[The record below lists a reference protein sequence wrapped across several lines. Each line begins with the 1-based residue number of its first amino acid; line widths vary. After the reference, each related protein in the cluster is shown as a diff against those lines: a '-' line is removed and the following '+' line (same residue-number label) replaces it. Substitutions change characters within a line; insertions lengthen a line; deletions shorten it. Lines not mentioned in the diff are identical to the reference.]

1 MTAFDKQ
8 RLSKL
13 LLELHAFLEVQKE
26 RSECIIDMV
35 LGLSGV
41 CCFVFAIYDILT
53 ALTTERS
60 SICISHNALS
70 DKDNLEKNVI
80 AQGFKR

>member
-26 RSECIIDMV
+26 RSERIIDRL
-35 LGLSGV
+35 LGPSGV
-41 CCFVFAIYDILT
+41 CCFVYL
-53 ALTTERS
+53 
-60 SICISHNALS
+60 
-70 DKDNLEKNVI
+70 
-80 AQGFKR
+80 